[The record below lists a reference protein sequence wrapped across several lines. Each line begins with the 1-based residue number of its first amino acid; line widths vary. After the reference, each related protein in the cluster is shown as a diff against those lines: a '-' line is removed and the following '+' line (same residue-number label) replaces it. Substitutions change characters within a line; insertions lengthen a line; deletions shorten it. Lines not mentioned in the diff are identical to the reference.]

1 MLIERIFEE
10 HTHDYNML
18 LIEEIGQI
26 VEKTIEERLRVNSK
40 STRWVS
46 IAEVQEAT
54 GWGRKR
60 VELFRDQGKFRWQQL
75 TKGGKYQYDLNDVL
89 RFQNQMAK

>member
-1 MLIERIFEE
+1 MVLELFGEEFKAQLLSELVELNKLAFEE
-10 HTHDYNML
+10 AKRQRSRET
-18 LIEEIGQI
+18 
-26 VEKTIEERLRVNSK
+26 K
-40 STRWVS
+40 WVS